1 MLWEMGMGVQNVG
14 RISRQQLSLT
24 RKSRSSPRRKAMAFQ
39 IVGEDDT
46 GGGGGIED
54 LLGEKLVFE
63 SVESI

>member
-14 RISRQQLSLT
+14 RISRQLSLT
-24 RKSRSSPRRKAMAFQ
+24 RKRRSSPRRKAMAFQ